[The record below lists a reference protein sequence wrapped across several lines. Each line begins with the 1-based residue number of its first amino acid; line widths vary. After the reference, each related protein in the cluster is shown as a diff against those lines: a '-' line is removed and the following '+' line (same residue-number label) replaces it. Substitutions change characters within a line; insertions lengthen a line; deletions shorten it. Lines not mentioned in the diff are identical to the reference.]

1 METNAMNMC
10 SEIMICIKLQLVR
23 KAFYEDAANPQ
34 LSSGVNQIEL
44 NPAKCSKPR

>member
-1 METNAMNMC
+1 MTEKKMETNAINMW

-34 LSSGVNQIEL
+34 LSSGVNQI
-44 NPAKCSKPR
+44 